1 MARDPLDAPAW
12 PGLRPAPVPRG
23 ARPFL
28 VTPGAPPPRA
38 AAADDPAGET
48 LLPDDDP
55 GLEQIMARNP
65 PHEARPGRR
74 SLVAGRAGG
83 R

>member
-1 MARDPLDAPAW
+1 
-12 PGLRPAPVPRG
+12 
-23 ARPFL
+23 

-55 GLEQIMARNP
+55 ELEQIMARNRP
-65 PHEARPGRR
+65 REARPGRR